1 MSIGDESVRGPA
13 DTVEPPELF
22 AGNIR
27 VGTRLAAAAT
37 LFVFFCP
44 FFAYFYLRTLNTAG
58 MWRPAGLSPPAGF
71 GVAIM
76 VLFAGSSVLLCVAA
90 YSARL
95 RGWRA
100 LVAGSLALGVAGVV
114 LQVVEYSHLSFG
126 PSDGG
131 YASVFL
137 AWTALTAVVALGVMV
152 WLETLLAFGL
162 RHREIPAWV
171 LRPRVEGL
179 AFYWAFIVALSFVM
193 WVVLYLIGS

>member
-27 VGTRLAAAAT
+27 LGTRLAAAAT

-71 GVAIM
+71 GGAIM

-90 YSARL
+90 YSGRL
-95 RGWRA
+95 RAWRA

-171 LRPRVEGL
+171 LQPRVEGL

>member
-1 MSIGDESVRGPA
+1 MSIGDESITGPA
-13 DTVEPPELF
+13 GTVEPPELF

-58 MWRPAGLSPPAGF
+58 MWRPAGVTPPGGF
-71 GVAIM
+71 GVAII
-76 VLFAGSSVLLCVAA
+76 VLFVGSAVLLALAA
-90 YSARL
+90 SAAGER
-95 RGWRA
+95 RWRA

-114 LQVVEYSHLSFG
+114 VQIVEYAHLGFG
-126 PSDGG
+126 PSGGG

-137 AWTALTAVVALGVMV
+137 GWTGLTAVVALVVMV

-162 RHREIPAWV
+162 RTREIPAWV
-171 LRPRVEGL
+171 LRPRLEGL
-179 AFYWAFIVALSFVM
+179 AFYWAFVVALNFVM
-193 WVVLYLIGS
+193 WVILYLGS